1 MTVWH
6 DGLLYKLR
14 SMGISGQLY
23 NLLENYHSGRFQ
35 RVILV
40 EQTLS
45 WGPVLADVSQ
55 GSILDPLLFLVYIND
70 LLIELKSSAKLFD
83 LDTYLFT
90 ILEYKS
96 ESTNILNN
104 DLLLLIQI
112 LANWLKKCYSPE

>member
-1 MTVWH
+1 
-6 DGLLYKLR
+6 
-14 SMGISGQLY
+14 MGISGQPY

-83 LDTYLFT
+83 HDTYLFT

-96 ESTNILNN
+96 ERTNILNN
-104 DLLLLIQI
+104 DLLFLIQI
-112 LANWLKKCYSPE
+112 LANWLKKCYYPE